1 MKDNQNQKKI
11 FEDAWLNLGD
21 VSKIILP
28 NNPMIHRIKKDIE
41 NPDLHLL
48 RLLRNPKYLGSTCK
62 LLFNIELHP
71 IQIAILQEFW
81 NRPFPMYI
89 ASRGWGKSFLLA
101 LYSVLR
107 CMFYPGTK
115 IVIVGAAFRQSKI
128 IFEYMETIWRGS
140 PILRS
145 IFNGN
150 DDGPRRDVDRCT
162 IRLGDSWTI
171 AVPMGDGSK
180 IRGLRA
186 HIIIA
191 DEFAS
196 ISPDIYE
203 TVVSGFAAVSASPI
217 QNVKEYAKKAA
228 MSEAGLWNE
237 ELEALDTKMGNQ
249 AIISGTADYSF
260 KHFASYWRR
269 YKSIIESKGDVRKL
283 EDLFKG
289 EVPSNFNWKD
299 YSIIRIPYELIP
311 KGFMDDKQVSR
322 AKATI
327 HTGIYNM
334 EYAACFTAD
343 SDGFFKRSL
352 IENCVVNDSSPIM
365 INNKPIIFDPIVSGN
380 TSLQYVYGID
390 PASEQD
396 NFSIVVLEVHP
407 DHSRIVYVWTTN
419 RSNFKERQKTGLV
432 KEYDFYGFCA
442 RKIRN
447 LMKTFP
453 CARIG
458 MDAQG
463 GGVAIEEALH
473 DPSKLED
480 GEHLIWPAIDY
491 NKPKDTDNQA
501 GLHMLEL
508 VQFAKADWTAQANHG
523 LRKDLEDK
531 VLLFPRFDSL
541 TLGLALDKE
550 GKDILGSD
558 LNPIYDSLSECI
570 LEIEDLK
577 SELTTIVMTQ
587 TSTGSGG
594 RDRWDTPEVKLPNGK
609 RGRLRKDRYSA
620 LVIANMLAR
629 QMNRILQ
636 SVKYEVIGGNAK
648 DVVGQQGSMYK
659 GPDWFTS
666 SANDDDIYTGIYR

>member
-21 VSKIILP
+21 ISKIILP

-140 PILRS
+140 SILRS

-217 QNVKEYAKKAA
+217 QNVKEHAKKAA

-269 YKSIIESKGDVRKL
+269 YKAIIESKGDVRKL

-352 IENCVVNDSSPIM
+352 IENCVVNDSNPVV
-365 INNKPIIFDPIVSGN
+365 INNKPIIFDPIVMGN
-380 TSLQYVYGID
+380 SSLQYVYGID

-396 NFSIVVLEVHP
+396 NFSIVVLEIHP

-480 GEHLIWPAIDY
+480 GENVIWPVIDY
-491 NKPKDTDNQA
+491 NKARDTDDQA

-629 QMNRILQ
+629 QMNRTLQ
-636 SVKYEVIGGNAK
+636 SLKYEVIGGNAK